1 MDAHASSLVSN
12 SSVSARMCF
21 RHRRVGLG
29 MSVQRVVQTTGSL
42 HMLHKC
48 GGDLGMGSLCSR
60 CVVFA
65 SRFVGP
71 VGIICVGCVAFFT

>member
-12 SSVSARMCF
+12 SSVSARRCF

-29 MSVQRVVQTTGSL
+29 MSVQRVVQTTGFL

-48 GGDLGMGSLCSR
+48 GGDLGMGSLCFGR
-60 CVVFA
+60 VVCNPLVYEVVIRTS
-65 SRFVGP
+65 SRF
-71 VGIICVGCVAFFT
+71 